1 MDVNAPAWGP
11 KSPGATA
18 LHLAAQGGHVK
29 IMDELLERG
38 ANIDARTKG
47 ACGCKF
53 ALPLYPL
60 PALIRSR
67 VFSMH
72 ICCCHSSCF
81 CCS

>member
-1 MDVNAPAWGP
+1 MDVNGPTWGP

-53 ALPLYPL
+53 TLPQSRCLL
-60 PALIRSR
+60 FLESR
-67 VFSMH
+67 VLMYVYLLKSFV
-72 ICCCHSSCF
+72 ILF
-81 CCS
+81 